1 MTGRHRRS
9 ARIRLALLAAVVLI
23 AGCGADSRLDRAQ
36 AVLRDGD
43 RFDTGQKAALAF
55 ARVASL
61 LRADADACAGDH
73 GDTDSRCLARFE
85 ASAYTQVTAVAV
97 SRCTR
102 PARDDA
108 RAAASRYLTA
118 VARAA
123 ASEPRPPPPA
133 AVTC

>member
-1 MTGRHRRS
+1 MLG
-9 ARIRLALLAAVVLI
+9 
-23 AGCGADSRLDRAQ
+23 GCGADSRVDRAQ

-61 LRADADACAGDH
+61 LRADADACAADH
-73 GDTDSRCLARFE
+73 GDADTRCLARFE
-85 ASAYTQVTAVAV
+85 ASAYTQVTAVAI

-108 RAAASRYLTA
+108 RIAASRYLSA
-118 VARAA
+118 VRRAK
-123 ASEPRPPPPA
+123 ASQPRPSPPA
-133 AVTC
+133 PVTC